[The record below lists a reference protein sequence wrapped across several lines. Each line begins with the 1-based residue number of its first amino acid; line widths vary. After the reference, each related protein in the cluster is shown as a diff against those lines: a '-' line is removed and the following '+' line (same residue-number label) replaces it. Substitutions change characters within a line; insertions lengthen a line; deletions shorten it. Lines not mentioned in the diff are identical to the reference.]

1 MKVLII
7 LALAAI
13 PCWLLW
19 SHVMK
24 VKAEDE
30 ARAARLKAAAA
41 VKEKATAKKKRVTKK
56 KAPAK
61 KRGRPRKK
69 KKSEDYDGKLK

>member
-7 LALAAI
+7 LALATI

-19 SHVMK
+19 SHLK
-24 VKAEDE
+24 AVKAEDE

-41 VKEKATAKKKRVTKK
+41 VKKKATAKKKRVTKK

-69 KKSEDYDGKLK
+69 KKSENTDGKK